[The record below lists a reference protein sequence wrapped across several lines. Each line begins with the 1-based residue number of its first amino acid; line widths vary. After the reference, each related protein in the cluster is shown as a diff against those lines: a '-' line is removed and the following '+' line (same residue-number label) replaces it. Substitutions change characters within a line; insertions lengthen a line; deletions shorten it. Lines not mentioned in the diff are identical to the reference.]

1 MTSLGAKY
9 WSSGSIPLIAPEILG
24 DIIAEVSDVEIVISD
39 EGRVLA
45 VMVNPA
51 NANFAALYS
60 AEGKNLRAILNY
72 ESIRKFEDRLREFLS
87 GAHPVRPLELNHTL
101 AEGRIE
107 LPVRYSFH
115 RIGPDGAI
123 LLLGRDLRPIAEMQQ
138 QLVQAQL
145 ALERDYEVQREY
157 DTRFRVLLDATRDA
171 VVFGSLGTGLIT
183 EVNARA
189 ARIFRRSRNDLVGTR
204 LTDRFESRRKG
215 TLLEELH
222 AEAMADHPAP
232 VSARL
237 SGRDTEVRLN
247 PTIFRSSG
255 ERFILLRIDK
265 AEEAKAASDGLARN
279 LQALFDQGSDG
290 IVFTDEAGTI
300 LSLNEGF
307 LEQIEAAHDLKVRG
321 RNFADFLDR
330 GSVDLKV
337 LTENALRSGRMRA
350 YITKLVGNYTSPRSA
365 EIAVTALK
373 ADEETVFAY
382 VVRDLSRRDN
392 QRPSIVPVSD
402 DNVRSLME
410 LVGSATLK
418 EIVAETN
425 TVVERMCIETAV
437 ELTMNNRVA
446 AAEMLGLSRQSLYVK
461 LRKYGL
467 LKREE
472 D

>member
-1 MTSLGAKY
+1 MTSRGAKY
-9 WSSGSIPLIAPEILG
+9 WSSGAIPLIAPEILG
-24 DIIAEVSDVEIVISD
+24 DIIAEISDAGVVISD

-51 NANFAALYS
+51 NSDFAALDS
-60 AEGKNLRAILNY
+60 AEGKDLRALLTH
-72 ESIRKFEDRLREFLS
+72 ESIRKFEERLSEFLTS
-87 GAHPVRPLELNHTL
+87 DRPVRPLELNHTL
-101 AEGRIE
+101 RDGRLE

-157 DTRFRVLLDATRDA
+157 DTRFRVLLEATRDA
-171 VVFGSLGTGLIT
+171 VVFVSLGTGLMT
-183 EVNARA
+183 EVNPLA
-189 ARIFRRSRNDLVGTR
+189 ARIFGRSRNDLVGTR
-204 LTDRFESRRKG
+204 LLDRFESRRKG
-215 TLLEELH
+215 TLLEELQ
-222 AEAMADHPAP
+222 AQAMAEHPAP
-232 VSARL
+232 VTTKL
-237 SGRDTEVRLN
+237 SGGVPEVRLR
-247 PTIFRSSG
+247 PTVFRAAG
-255 ERFILLRIDK
+255 ERVMLLRIDPVED
-265 AEEAKAASDGLARN
+265 AVAAADGLTRN
-279 LQALFDQGSDG
+279 LHALFDQGPDG
-290 IVFTDEAGTI
+290 IVFTDRNGMI

-321 RNFADFLDR
+321 RSLADFLDR

-337 LTENALRSGRMRA
+337 LTENAQRTGRMRA
-350 YITKLVGNYTSPRSA
+350 YVTKLVGDYAAPRSA

-373 ADEETVFAY
+373 AGADEVFAF
-382 VVRDLSRRDN
+382 VIRDLSRTET

-418 EIVAETN
+418 EIVAETTN
-425 TVVERMCIETAV
+425 VVERMCIETAV

-467 LKREE
+467 LKR
-472 D
+472 DD